1 MLSNPNAVVRRRKDS
16 TGSELVR
23 RRLIAVVDTLLY
35 TAKVVFFGIFLIAEY
50 IFLSL
55 ECMYSCSLIMRP
67 AFEKRLRICLG
78 LSKYHYTCCCTKIK
92 ENHQASQEQF
102 YTPGAQAWW
111 RRWFFL
117 QHEETPV
124 RDRIGRSRCSPN
136 SERLESTNEF
146 KYSVYLV
153 LNDYQTMWEYQQN
166 G

>member
-78 LSKYHYTCCCTKIK
+78 LSKYHNQRKPPSITRAICLLLYQNQRKPPSITRAILHTRR
-92 ENHQASQEQF
+92 ASVV
-102 YTPGAQAWW
+102 AA
-111 RRWFFL
+111 
-117 QHEETPV
+117 V
-124 RDRIGRSRCSPN
+124 
-136 SERLESTNEF
+136 
-146 KYSVYLV
+146 V
-153 LNDYQTMWEYQQN
+153 LPAA
-166 G
+166 

>member
-55 ECMYSCSLIMRP
+55 ECMYSCSRIMRP

-111 RRWFFL
+111 RMHESNYKGSPIGLCGERPTFFD
-117 QHEETPV
+117 TT
-124 RDRIGRSRCSPN
+124 DRRTDAHFRSRLALWNVPCA
-136 SERLESTNEF
+136 E
-146 KYSVYLV
+146 
-153 LNDYQTMWEYQQN
+153 
-166 G
+166 